1 MATMA
6 HRDAVLDTSMLI
18 QHVRVQNKRNSFFS
32 RSLLLYYP
40 HLTTISVYEIEF
52 GAYRARRPSDL
63 DAFQVSFS
71 ILPLTETIARKAAEL
86 EANLIRQNLQTGIKD
101 TFIAATCLV
110 HDVPLLTVNI
120 RHFDRVEGLELVNL
134 NTLPA
139 INE

>member
-6 HRDAVLDTSMLI
+6 HRDAILDTSMLI

-40 HLTTISVYEIEF
+40 HLSVISVYEMEF

-63 DAFQVSFS
+63 DMFQVSFN

-86 EANLIRQNLQTGIKD
+86 EANLIRKNLQIGIKD
-101 TFIAATCLV
+101 IFIAVTCLV
-110 HDVPLLTVNI
+110 NDLPLLTANL
-120 RHFDRVEGLELVNL
+120 RHFDRVEGLQLIDL
-134 NTLPA
+134 NTLPD
-139 INE
+139 ITE